1 MANIS
6 EIHKERLCEMIYS
19 NDIENIIQGLELLD
33 TITIELEDIYFVFD
47 LKEESLSSFA
57 DIQTH
62 MQASEQGVFVAIW
75 VLGVLAKMG
84 VTWAL
89 STKILDLSNLGLQ
102 SIPYEILNLPKLGT
116 LVLEGN
122 TDL

>member
-1 MANIS
+1 MF
-6 EIHKERLCEMIYS
+6 L
-19 NDIENIIQGLELLD
+19 IQDLELLD
-33 TITIELEDIYFVFD
+33 TITIESEDIYFVFD

-57 DIQTH
+57 DIQAH
-62 MQASEQGVFVAIW
+62 MHTSELGVFIANW
-75 VLGVLAKMG
+75 VLGILVKMG
-84 VTWAL
+84 VSRAKN
-89 STKILDLSNLGLQ
+89 TKILNLSNLGLQ